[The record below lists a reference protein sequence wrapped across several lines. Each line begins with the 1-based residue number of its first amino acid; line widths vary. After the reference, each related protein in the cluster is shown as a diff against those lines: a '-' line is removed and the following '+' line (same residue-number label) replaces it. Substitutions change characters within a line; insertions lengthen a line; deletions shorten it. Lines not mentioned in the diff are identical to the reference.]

1 MKSRVLVTNR
11 IPAAV
16 LQRLESDLEID
27 YHTEQNALSRDQL
40 LDRVRDKHGLLCV
53 VTDTIDAGIIKA
65 GSQLRVIANIA
76 VGYDNIDIATA
87 KKHGIV
93 VTNTPEV
100 LTESVAELTWGLI
113 LNVTRRVVEGDRLIQ
128 SGVWKG
134 WALDF
139 MLGMELFGKQLGV
152 VGSGRIGRAVAA
164 RASVFGMKVVFAARK
179 ESNDT
184 TDRSQLTKTLK
195 DSSVMPL
202 DRLLATSDVVSLH
215 VPMTSDTHHLI
226 DREALVN
233 MKPSAYLVNTS
244 RGPVV
249 DEDAL
254 VVALR
259 DGLIAGAALDVYE
272 REPMVHSGLLGLSN
286 VILSPHLGS
295 ATHETRTAMADLA
308 ARNLMEVLSGNSPI
322 TPINS

>member
-27 YHTEQNALSRDQL
+27 YHTEKDALSRDQL

-53 VTDTIDAGIIKA
+53 VTDTIDSRIIKA

>member
-11 IPAAV
+11 IPPAV
-16 LQRLESDLEID
+16 LQRLESDLAID
-27 YHTEQNALSRDQL
+27 YHTEQKALSRDQL

-53 VTDTIDAGIIKA
+53 VTDTIDSRIIKA

>member
-27 YHTEQNALSRDQL
+27 YHTEKDALSCDQL

-53 VTDTIDAGIIKA
+53 VTDTIDARIIKA

-179 ESNDT
+179 GSNDT
-184 TDRSQLTKTLK
+184 TDRSQLTKSLK

-233 MKPSAYLVNTS
+233 MKPSAYLINTS

-254 VVALR
+254 VLALR
-259 DGLIAGAALDVYE
+259 EGLIAGAALDVYE
-272 REPMVHSGLLGLSN
+272 REPMVNSGLLGLSN

>member
-16 LQRLESDLEID
+16 LQHLESDLEID

-233 MKPSAYLVNTS
+233 MKPSAYLINTS

-254 VVALR
+254 VLALR
-259 DGLIAGAALDVYE
+259 EGLIAGAALDVYE
-272 REPMVHSGLLGLSN
+272 REPMVNSGLLGLSN
-286 VILSPHLGS
+286 VVLSPHLGS

>member
-27 YHTEQNALSRDQL
+27 YHTEKDALSRDQL

-53 VTDTIDAGIIKA
+53 VTDTIDSRIIKA

-152 VGSGRIGRAVAA
+152 VGAGRIGRAVAA
-164 RASVFGMKVVFAARK
+164 RASVFGMKVVFAAPK
-179 ESNDT
+179 GSNDI
-184 TDRSQLTKTLK
+184 TDRSQWTKSLK

>member
-27 YHTEQNALSRDQL
+27 YHTEKDALSRDQL

-53 VTDTIDAGIIKA
+53 VTDTIDARIIKA

-93 VTNTPEV
+93 VTNTPGV

-164 RASVFGMKVVFAARK
+164 RASVFGMKVVFAAWK
-179 ESNDT
+179 GSNDT
-184 TDRSQLTKTLK
+184 TDRSQLTKSLK

-215 VPMTSDTHHLI
+215 VPMTSDTYHLI

-233 MKPSAYLVNTS
+233 MKPSAYLINTS

-254 VVALR
+254 VLALR
-259 DGLIAGAALDVYE
+259 EGLIAGAALDVYE
-272 REPMVHSGLLGLSN
+272 REPMVNSGLLGLSN

-308 ARNLMEVLSGNSPI
+308 ARNLMEALSGNSPI

>member
-16 LQRLESDLEID
+16 LQHLESDLEID

-93 VTNTPEV
+93 VTNTPGV

-152 VGSGRIGRAVAA
+152 VGAGRIGRAVAA
-164 RASVFGMKVVFAARK
+164 RASVFGMKVVFAAPK
-179 ESNDT
+179 GSNDI
-184 TDRSQLTKTLK
+184 TDRSQWTKSLK

-233 MKPSAYLVNTS
+233 MKPSAYLINTS

-249 DEDAL
+249 NEDAL

-259 DGLIAGAALDVYE
+259 EGLIAGAALDVYE

-286 VILSPHLGS
+286 VVLSPHLGS

-308 ARNLMEVLSGNSPI
+308 ARNLMEVLSGNLPI

>member
-1 MKSRVLVTNR
+1 M
-11 IPAAV
+11 
-16 LQRLESDLEID
+16 
-27 YHTEQNALSRDQL
+27 
-40 LDRVRDKHGLLCV
+40 
-53 VTDTIDAGIIKA
+53 
-65 GSQLRVIANIA
+65 
-76 VGYDNIDIATA
+76 GYDNIDIATA

-152 VGSGRIGRAVAA
+152 VGAGRIGRAVAA
-164 RASVFGMKVVFAARK
+164 RASVFGMKVVFAAPK
-179 ESNDT
+179 GSNDI
-184 TDRSQLTKTLK
+184 TDRSQWTKSLK

-233 MKPSAYLVNTS
+233 MKPSAYLINTS

-249 DEDAL
+249 NEDAL

-259 DGLIAGAALDVYE
+259 EGLIAGAALDVYE

-286 VILSPHLGS
+286 VVLSPHLGS

>member
-16 LQRLESDLEID
+16 LQHLESDLEID

-93 VTNTPEV
+93 VTNTPGV

-152 VGSGRIGRAVAA
+152 VGAGRIGRAVAA
-164 RASVFGMKVVFAARK
+164 RASVFGMKVVFAAPK
-179 ESNDT
+179 GSNDI
-184 TDRSQLTKTLK
+184 TDRSQWTKSLK

-233 MKPSAYLVNTS
+233 MKPSAYLINTS

-249 DEDAL
+249 NEDAL

-259 DGLIAGAALDVYE
+259 EGLIAGAALDVYE

-286 VILSPHLGS
+286 VVLSPHLGS

>member
-16 LQRLESDLEID
+16 LQHLESDLEID

-152 VGSGRIGRAVAA
+152 VGAGRIGRAVAA

>member
-16 LQRLESDLEID
+16 LQHLESDLEID

-93 VTNTPEV
+93 VTNTPGV

-152 VGSGRIGRAVAA
+152 VGAGRIGRAVAA
-164 RASVFGMKVVFAARK
+164 RASVFGMKVVFAAPK
-179 ESNDT
+179 GSNDI
-184 TDRSQLTKTLK
+184 TDRSQWTKSLK

-233 MKPSAYLVNTS
+233 MKPSAYLINTS

-254 VVALR
+254 VLALR
-259 DGLIAGAALDVYE
+259 EGLIAGAALDVYE

-286 VILSPHLGS
+286 VVLSPHLGS

-308 ARNLMEVLSGNSPI
+308 ARNLMEVISGNLPI

>member
-27 YHTEQNALSRDQL
+27 YHTEKDALSRDQL

-53 VTDTIDAGIIKA
+53 VTDTIDSRIIKA

-233 MKPSAYLVNTS
+233 MKPSAYLINTS

-254 VVALR
+254 VLALR
-259 DGLIAGAALDVYE
+259 EGLIAGAALDVYE

>member
-27 YHTEQNALSRDQL
+27 YHTEKDALSRDQL

-53 VTDTIDAGIIKA
+53 VTDTIDSRIIKA

-152 VGSGRIGRAVAA
+152 VGAGRIGRAVAA
-164 RASVFGMKVVFAARK
+164 RASVFGMKVVFAAPK
-179 ESNDT
+179 GSNDI
-184 TDRSQLTKTLK
+184 TDRSQWTKSLK

-308 ARNLMEVLSGNSPI
+308 ARNLMEVLSGNLPI

>member
-27 YHTEQNALSRDQL
+27 YHTEKDALSRDQL

-53 VTDTIDAGIIKA
+53 VTDTIDARIIKA

-179 ESNDT
+179 GSNDT
-184 TDRSQLTKTLK
+184 TDRSQLTKSLK
-195 DSSVMPL
+195 ESSVRPL

-233 MKPSAYLVNTS
+233 MKPSAYLINTS

-254 VVALR
+254 VLALR
-259 DGLIAGAALDVYE
+259 EGLIAGAALDVYE
-272 REPMVHSGLLGLSN
+272 REPMVNSGLLGLSN

>member
-27 YHTEQNALSRDQL
+27 YHTEKDALSRDQL

-53 VTDTIDAGIIKA
+53 VTDTIDSRIIKA

-152 VGSGRIGRAVAA
+152 IGSGRIGRAVAA

-308 ARNLMEVLSGNSPI
+308 ARNLMEVLSGNLPI

>member
-16 LQRLESDLEID
+16 LQHLESDLEID

-93 VTNTPEV
+93 VTNTPGV

-152 VGSGRIGRAVAA
+152 VGAGRIGRAVAA
-164 RASVFGMKVVFAARK
+164 RASVFGMKVVFAAPK
-179 ESNDT
+179 GSNDI
-184 TDRSQLTKTLK
+184 TDRSQWTKSLK

-308 ARNLMEVLSGNSPI
+308 ARNLMEVLSGNLPI

>member
-27 YHTEQNALSRDQL
+27 YHTEKDALSRDQL

-93 VTNTPEV
+93 VTNTPGV

-152 VGSGRIGRAVAA
+152 VGAGRIGRAVAA
-164 RASVFGMKVVFAARK
+164 RASVFGMKVVFAAPK
-179 ESNDT
+179 GSNDI
-184 TDRSQLTKTLK
+184 TDRSQWTKSLK

-233 MKPSAYLVNTS
+233 MKPSAYLINTS

-249 DEDAL
+249 NEDAL

-259 DGLIAGAALDVYE
+259 EGLIAGAALDVYE

-286 VILSPHLGS
+286 VVLSPHLGS

-308 ARNLMEVLSGNSPI
+308 ARNLMEVLSGNLPI

>member
-16 LQRLESDLEID
+16 LQHLESDLEID

-152 VGSGRIGRAVAA
+152 VGAGRIGRAVAA
-164 RASVFGMKVVFAARK
+164 RASVFGMKVVFAAPK
-179 ESNDT
+179 GSNDI
-184 TDRSQLTKTLK
+184 TDRSQWTKSLK

-259 DGLIAGAALDVYE
+259 EGLIAGAALDVYE

-286 VILSPHLGS
+286 VVLSPHLGS

-308 ARNLMEVLSGNSPI
+308 ARNLMEVLSGNLPI

>member
-16 LQRLESDLEID
+16 FQRLESDLEID
-27 YHTEQNALSRDQL
+27 YHTEKDALSRDQL

-93 VTNTPEV
+93 VTNTPGV

-152 VGSGRIGRAVAA
+152 VGAGRIGRAVAA
-164 RASVFGMKVVFAARK
+164 RASVFGMKVVFAAPK
-179 ESNDT
+179 GSNDI
-184 TDRSQLTKTLK
+184 TDRSQWTKSLK

-233 MKPSAYLVNTS
+233 MKPSAYLINTS

-249 DEDAL
+249 NEDAL

-259 DGLIAGAALDVYE
+259 EGLIAGAALDVYE

-286 VILSPHLGS
+286 VVLSPHLGS

-308 ARNLMEVLSGNSPI
+308 ARNLMEVLSGNLPI

>member
-27 YHTEQNALSRDQL
+27 YHTEKDALSRDQL

-53 VTDTIDAGIIKA
+53 VTDTIDARIIKA

-179 ESNDT
+179 GSNDT
-184 TDRSQLTKTLK
+184 TDRSQLTKPLK

-233 MKPSAYLVNTS
+233 MKPSAYLINTS

-254 VVALR
+254 VLALR
-259 DGLIAGAALDVYE
+259 EGLIAGAALDVYE
-272 REPMVHSGLLGLSN
+272 REPMVNSGLLGLSN

-308 ARNLMEVLSGNSPI
+308 ARNLMEVLSGNLPI

>member
-27 YHTEQNALSRDQL
+27 YHTEKDALSRDQI

-53 VTDTIDAGIIKA
+53 VTDTIDARIIKA

-179 ESNDT
+179 GSNDT
-184 TDRSQLTKTLK
+184 TDRSQLTKSLK

-233 MKPSAYLVNTS
+233 MKPSAYLINTS

-254 VVALR
+254 VLALR
-259 DGLIAGAALDVYE
+259 EGLIAGAALDVYE
-272 REPMVHSGLLGLSN
+272 REPMVNSGLLGLSN

>member
-16 LQRLESDLEID
+16 LQHLESDLEID

-164 RASVFGMKVVFAARK
+164 RASVFGMKVVFAAPK
-179 ESNDT
+179 GSNDI
-184 TDRSQLTKTLK
+184 TDRSQWTKSLK

-233 MKPSAYLVNTS
+233 MKPSAYLINTS

-249 DEDAL
+249 NEDAL

-259 DGLIAGAALDVYE
+259 EGLIAGAALDVYE

-286 VILSPHLGS
+286 VVLSPHLGS

-308 ARNLMEVLSGNSPI
+308 ARNLMEVLSGNLPI

>member
-11 IPAAV
+11 IPPVV
-16 LQRLESDLEID
+16 LQRLESDLAID
-27 YHTEQNALSRDQL
+27 YHTEQKALSRDQL

-93 VTNTPEV
+93 VTNTPGV

-152 VGSGRIGRAVAA
+152 IGSGRIGRAVAA

-179 ESNDT
+179 GSNDIS
-184 TDRSQLTKTLK
+184 DRSQLTKSLK

-215 VPMTSDTHHLI
+215 VPMTSETHHLI

-233 MKPSAYLVNTS
+233 MKPSAYLINTS

-254 VVALR
+254 VLALR
-259 DGLIAGAALDVYE
+259 EGLIAGAALDVYE
-272 REPMVHSGLLGLSN
+272 REPMVNSGLLGLSN
-286 VILSPHLGS
+286 VVLSPHLGS

>member
-27 YHTEQNALSRDQL
+27 YHTEKDALSRDQL

-179 ESNDT
+179 GSNDT
-184 TDRSQLTKTLK
+184 TDRSQLTKSLK

-233 MKPSAYLVNTS
+233 MKPSAYLINTS

-249 DEDAL
+249 NEDAL

-259 DGLIAGAALDVYE
+259 EGLIAGAALDVYE

-286 VILSPHLGS
+286 VVLSPHLGS

-308 ARNLMEVLSGNSPI
+308 ARNLMEVLSGNLPI

>member
-27 YHTEQNALSRDQL
+27 YHTEKDALSRDQL

-53 VTDTIDAGIIKA
+53 VTDTIDSRIIKA

-76 VGYDNIDIATA
+76 MGYDNIDIATA

>member
-16 LQRLESDLEID
+16 LQHLESDLEID

-93 VTNTPEV
+93 VTNTPGV

-152 VGSGRIGRAVAA
+152 VGAGRIGRAVAA

-179 ESNDT
+179 GSNDT
-184 TDRSQLTKTLK
+184 TDRSQLTKSLK

-233 MKPSAYLVNTS
+233 MKPSAYLINTS

-249 DEDAL
+249 NEDAL

-259 DGLIAGAALDVYE
+259 EGLIAGAALDVYE

-286 VILSPHLGS
+286 VVLSPHLGS

-308 ARNLMEVLSGNSPI
+308 ARNLMEVLSGNLPI

>member
-27 YHTEQNALSRDQL
+27 YHTEKDALSRDQL

-53 VTDTIDAGIIKA
+53 VTDTIDARIIKA

-179 ESNDT
+179 GSNDT
-184 TDRSQLTKTLK
+184 TDRSQLTKSLK

-233 MKPSAYLVNTS
+233 MKPSAYLINTS

-254 VVALR
+254 VLALR
-259 DGLIAGAALDVYE
+259 EGLIAGAALDVYE
-272 REPMVHSGLLGLSN
+272 REPMVNSGLLGLSN

>member
-27 YHTEQNALSRDQL
+27 YHTEKDALSRDQL

-53 VTDTIDAGIIKA
+53 VTDTIDSRIIKA

-93 VTNTPEV
+93 VTNTPGV

>member
-27 YHTEQNALSRDQL
+27 YHTEKDALSRDQL

-53 VTDTIDAGIIKA
+53 VTDTIDARIIKA

-93 VTNTPEV
+93 VTNTPGV

-179 ESNDT
+179 GSNDT
-184 TDRSQLTKTLK
+184 TDRSQLTKSLK

-233 MKPSAYLVNTS
+233 MKPSAYLINTS

-254 VVALR
+254 VLALR
-259 DGLIAGAALDVYE
+259 EGLIAGAALDVYE
-272 REPMVHSGLLGLSN
+272 REPMVNSGLLGLSN

>member
-16 LQRLESDLEID
+16 LQHLESDLEID

-65 GSQLRVIANIA
+65 GLQLRVIANIA

-93 VTNTPEV
+93 VTNTPGV

-152 VGSGRIGRAVAA
+152 VGAGRIGRAVAA
-164 RASVFGMKVVFAARK
+164 RASVFGMKVVFAAPK
-179 ESNDT
+179 GSNDI
-184 TDRSQLTKTLK
+184 TDRSQWTKSLK

-233 MKPSAYLVNTS
+233 MKPSAYLINTS

-249 DEDAL
+249 NEDAL

-259 DGLIAGAALDVYE
+259 EGLIAGAALDVYE

-286 VILSPHLGS
+286 VVLSPHLGS

-308 ARNLMEVLSGNSPI
+308 ARNLMEVLSGNLPI

>member
-27 YHTEQNALSRDQL
+27 YHTEKDALSRDQL

-93 VTNTPEV
+93 VTNTPGV

>member
-11 IPAAV
+11 IPPVV
-16 LQRLESDLEID
+16 LQRLESDLAID
-27 YHTEQNALSRDQL
+27 YHTEQKALSRDQL

-53 VTDTIDAGIIKA
+53 VTDTIDSGIIKA

-76 VGYDNIDIATA
+76 VGYDNIDIVTA

-93 VTNTPEV
+93 VTNTPGV

-152 VGSGRIGRAVAA
+152 VGAGRIGRAVAA
-164 RASVFGMKVVFAARK
+164 RASVFGMRVVFAARK
-179 ESNDT
+179 GSNDI
-184 TDRSQLTKTLK
+184 TDRSQLTKSLK

-215 VPMTSDTHHLI
+215 VPMTSETHHLI

-233 MKPSAYLVNTS
+233 MKPSAYLINTS

-249 DEDAL
+249 DEEEL
-254 VVALR
+254 VLALR
-259 DGLIAGAALDVYE
+259 EGLIAGAALDVYE
-272 REPMVHSGLLGLSN
+272 REPMVHSGLLDLSN
-286 VILSPHLGS
+286 VVLSPHLGS

-308 ARNLMEVLSGNSPI
+308 ARNLMEVISGNSPI

>member
-16 LQRLESDLEID
+16 LQHLESDLEID

-65 GSQLRVIANIA
+65 GLQLRVIANIA

-93 VTNTPEV
+93 VTNTPGV

-152 VGSGRIGRAVAA
+152 VGAGRIGRAVAA
-164 RASVFGMKVVFAARK
+164 RASVFGMKVVFAAPK
-179 ESNDT
+179 GSNDI
-184 TDRSQLTKTLK
+184 TDRSQWTKSLK

-233 MKPSAYLVNTS
+233 MKPSAYLINTS

-254 VVALR
+254 VLALR
-259 DGLIAGAALDVYE
+259 EGLIAGAALDVYE

-286 VILSPHLGS
+286 VVLSPHLGS

-308 ARNLMEVLSGNSPI
+308 ARNLMEVLSGNLPI

>member
-27 YHTEQNALSRDQL
+27 YHTEKDALSRDQL

-53 VTDTIDAGIIKA
+53 VTDTIDSRIIKA

-233 MKPSAYLVNTS
+233 MKPSAYLINTS

-254 VVALR
+254 VLALR
-259 DGLIAGAALDVYE
+259 EGLIAGAALDVYE
-272 REPMVHSGLLGLSN
+272 REPMVNSGLLGLSN

>member
-16 LQRLESDLEID
+16 LQHLESDLEID
-27 YHTEQNALSRDQL
+27 YHTEKDALSRDQL

-93 VTNTPEV
+93 VTNTPGV

-152 VGSGRIGRAVAA
+152 VGAGRIGRAVAA
-164 RASVFGMKVVFAARK
+164 RASVFGMKVVFAAPK
-179 ESNDT
+179 GSNDI
-184 TDRSQLTKTLK
+184 TDRSQWTKSLK

-233 MKPSAYLVNTS
+233 MKPSAYLINTS

-254 VVALR
+254 VLAL
-259 DGLIAGAALDVYE
+259 LWCFLL
-272 REPMVHSGLLGLSN
+272 PSSSG
-286 VILSPHLGS
+286 
-295 ATHETRTAMADLA
+295 R
-308 ARNLMEVLSGNSPI
+308 
-322 TPINS
+322 

>member
-27 YHTEQNALSRDQL
+27 YHTEKDALSRDQL

-53 VTDTIDAGIIKA
+53 VTDTIDSRIIKA

-233 MKPSAYLVNTS
+233 MKPSAYLINTS

>member
-27 YHTEQNALSRDQL
+27 YHAEKDALSHDQL

-53 VTDTIDAGIIKA
+53 VTDAIDARIIKA

-87 KKHGIV
+87 KKHSIV
-93 VTNTPEV
+93 VTNTPGV

-179 ESNDT
+179 GSNDT
-184 TDRSQLTKTLK
+184 TDRSQLIKSLK

-233 MKPSAYLVNTS
+233 MKPSAYLINTS

-254 VVALR
+254 VLALR
-259 DGLIAGAALDVYE
+259 EGLIAGAALDVYE
-272 REPMVHSGLLGLSN
+272 REPMVNSGLLRLSN
-286 VILSPHLGS
+286 VVLSPHLGS

-308 ARNLMEVLSGNSPI
+308 ARNLMEVLSGNLPI

>member
-27 YHTEQNALSRDQL
+27 YHTEKDALSRDQL

-53 VTDTIDAGIIKA
+53 VTDTIDARIIKA

-179 ESNDT
+179 GSNDT
-184 TDRSQLTKTLK
+184 TDRSQLTKSLK
-195 DSSVMPL
+195 ESSVRPL

-233 MKPSAYLVNTS
+233 MKPSAYLINTS

-254 VVALR
+254 VLALR
-259 DGLIAGAALDVYE
+259 EGLIAGAALDVYE
-272 REPMVHSGLLGLSN
+272 REPMVNSGLLGLSN
-286 VILSPHLGS
+286 VVQALI
-295 ATHETRTAMADLA
+295 RQD
-308 ARNLMEVLSGNSPI
+308 
-322 TPINS
+322 